1 VVFGLWSLVFR
12 VRSTVAIFLAFALG
26 LAESI
31 GKIPFTL
38 IVVIVSAMLCTDYYQ
53 SAREGMKQ
61 EKNKNSGT
69 PL

>member
-1 VVFGLWSLVFR
+1 MDNLITGTIAVG
-12 VRSTVAIFLAFALG
+12 IFLAFVLG

-53 SAREGMKQ
+53 SVKEGLKQ
-61 EKNKNSGT
+61 EKDKKSRAAQ
-69 PL
+69 